1 MRIDDYIGALPDS
14 FQKGK
19 NSNNY
24 KLLLIE
30 QKPVDSLRNDIDAVQ
45 NTLDIYTASG
55 KTLDLYG
62 DIYGQSRGSLT
73 DDQYRYVI
81 IQKALQCMCQGDANS
96 IIKIL
101 SAVFNVQPSDFSL
114 SDTENPCEVEVS
126 KLPYSILQSI
136 GVTVN
141 QLKQMIQSVLP
152 AGVKLAPLNLEGT
165 FELCA
170 VGDEETE
177 GSTKGFG
184 DIEQTTGGY
193 FGYLEAT
200 GGNIPT

>member
-1 MRIDDYIGALPDS
+1 MKIDDYIGSLPDS
-14 FQKGK
+14 FQKSK

-30 QKPVDSLRNDIDAVQ
+30 QKPIDAFRNDIEAVQ
-45 NTLDIYTASG
+45 NTLDIYTANG

-62 DIYGQSRGSLT
+62 DIYGQARGSLT

-96 IIKIL
+96 VIKIL
-101 SAVFNVQPSDFSL
+101 SAVFNVHPSDFSL
-114 SDTENPCEVEVS
+114 SDTQNPCEVEVS

-165 FELCA
+165 FEFSA
-170 VGDEETE
+170 SADEQSDTA
-177 GSTKGFG
+177 GFS
-184 DIEQTTGGY
+184 DESQTIGGY
-193 FGYLEAT
+193 FGYLASDDID
-200 GGNIPT
+200 IPV